1 MKIILELPREYE
13 VRSCEMDAT
22 TRRIS
27 IVPRFAKNRGSADIL
42 FAQVSGDAGQTRTAI
57 LAVNARTGNLSV
69 IRLDDTEP
77 EAAFDAPL
85 GAVAADNQDVTDDN
99 ADENVR

>member
-1 MKIILELPREYE
+1 MRITLELPRDYE
-13 VRSCEMDAT
+13 VRSCEVDAA
-22 TRRIS
+22 TRRIT

-42 FAQVSGDAGQTRTAI
+42 FAQVSGDAGQVRTAI

-69 IRLDDTEP
+69 IRLDDAEP
-77 EAAFDAPL
+77 EAAFDAPP
-85 GAVAADNQDVTDDN
+85 GAAPADSQDVNDN